1 MARSASNSDSIKRGD
16 TDTAIRA
23 GRGGASAAIETVV
36 RHDRLVTA
44 AALSLITALA
54 WAWLLAGAGMDMDM
68 DGMDPDM
75 VMPMDWSPGYAAVM
89 FFMWWIMMIAM
100 MLPSAAPMILLFG
113 LVNRRSCEQ
122 GAPWVPTTIFA
133 SGYLIAW
140 GGFSL
145 VATLLQWWFEQAG
158 WLSMAMASA
167 NRWLSG
173 GILIAAGIYQLTPL
187 KHACLRHCRGPVEF
201 ISQHWRPGPGGALRM
216 GLEHGAFCVGCC
228 WVVMGLL
235 FYGGVMNLYWIVG
248 LAVLV
253 LLEKIVPTG
262 HWLGSLS
269 GVGFLLWGAVVLI

>member
-1 MARSASNSDSIKRGD
+1 MARSADIHKQIG
-16 TDTAIRA
+16 TEPGRA
-23 GRGGASAAIETVV
+23 SVAIETVV

-44 AALSLITALA
+44 AALTLITGLA
-54 WAWLLAGAGMDMDM
+54 WLWLLAGAGMDMDM

-75 VMPMDWSPGYAAVM
+75 VMPMDWSPGYAVLM

-100 MLPSAAPMILLFG
+100 MLPSAAPMILLFA
-113 LVNRRSCEQ
+113 LVNRRSREQ

-145 VATLLQWWFEQAG
+145 AATLLQWWFEQAG

-253 LLEKIVPTG
+253 LLEKIVPAG

-269 GVGFLLWGAVVLI
+269 GVGFLVWGGMAII